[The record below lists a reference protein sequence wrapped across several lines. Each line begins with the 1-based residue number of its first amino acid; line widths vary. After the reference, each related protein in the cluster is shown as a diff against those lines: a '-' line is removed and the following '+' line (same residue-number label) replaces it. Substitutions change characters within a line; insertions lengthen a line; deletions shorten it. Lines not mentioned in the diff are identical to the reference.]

1 MLPVHPLADVFP
13 LMAGAAL
20 ADLTA
25 DVAINGLLH
34 PVTLLDGAVLD
45 GRSRLTACRTANVEP
60 RFVNFTGRDPAP
72 FIVVVNVSQRHLD
85 ISQRAMVAAKLSQL
99 ADSGVRPPDQTADC
113 RVEHV
118 VSPLMT
124 IARAAS
130 LLNVSRS
137 TVENARAV
145 HCHGAREL
153 VAEVE
158 LGVISVF
165 AAVDLSRLPVEIQL
179 VVADDPSSS
188 SAVAKAIRM
197 RDPAVLVVCPGATR
211 STLVDAVSKLL
222 STSTRQQG
230 SDARGPVTGNARA
243 RDVRH
248 LQ

>member
-1 MLPVHPLADVFP
+1 MLPVHPLAGVFP

-25 DVAINGLLH
+25 DVAINGLRH

-45 GRSRLTACRTANVEP
+45 GRSRLAACRTANVEP
-60 RFVNFTGRDPAP
+60 RFVNFTGKDPAP
-72 FIVVVNVSQRHLD
+72 FIVVVNASQRHLD

-99 ADSGVRPPDQTADC
+99 ADSSVRPPDQTADW

-137 TVENARAV
+137 TIENARAV
-145 HCHGAREL
+145 RSHGTREL

-158 LGVISVF
+158 LGVISAF

-179 VVADDPSSS
+179 IVVNDSASSS
-188 SAVAKAIRM
+188 VVAKAIRT
-197 RDPAVLVVCPGATR
+197 RDLAVLVVCPGATR
-211 STLVDAVSKLL
+211 PTVVEAVRKLL
-222 STSTRQQG
+222 S
-230 SDARGPVTGNARA
+230 DA
-243 RDVRH
+243 
-248 LQ
+248 